1 MNQINNTAYIAKSV
15 KLGDGNLISHN
26 VVIEGDVIIGN
37 NNIIGPGT
45 YITNNVSI
53 GDNNI
58 FTGLSSIGL
67 EGEMGTKGDILD
79 LSKRVIIGNGNK
91 IREFVT
97 IHSPVRRDVTQ
108 INNNCYIMS
117 RAHVAHDCVLESNV
131 VLATNSILGGGAY
144 VEQFAY
150 VGLGSITHQWLE
162 IGKYSMIGMNA
173 VNTKSVIPF
182 TTVAGIPSRIIS
194 LNAIGAKR
202 NGFESDLK
210 EIEQSGISINELFE
224 TSLNM
229 PNNRIVTSI
238 QRFCEK
244 NNNSNKKIK

>member
-37 NNIIGPGT
+37 
-45 YITNNVSI
+45 
-53 GDNNI
+53 NNI